1 MSTQLLSNVKNLWTY
16 RKGSQK
22 EKIST
27 FSCRATK
34 TSFRKILYW
43 QKNQAKKFIFPSVW
57 SCWFATLLS
66 GATATF
72 LDHVL
77 STSKRSIYPKLN
89 GLHYQDLWPRYY
101 YGIQCDLLPI
111 LGFPNNRKLYHHGNN
126 EQSIKNERFIKIKWD
141 DVCLWPIYFCQ
152 GRGDKM
158 EGSF

>member
-1 MSTQLLSNVKNLWTY
+1 MGSYIKRLFAGISTLLNCLTLQGRKSLIVSTQWLSNVKNLCTY

-34 TSFRKILYW
+34 TPSRKILYW
-43 QKNQAKKFIFPSVW
+43 QKNQPKKFIFPSVW
-57 SCWFATLLS
+57 SCWFAALLS
-66 GATATF
+66 GATVAF

-101 YGIQCDLLPI
+101 YA
-111 LGFPNNRKLYHHGNN
+111 
-126 EQSIKNERFIKIKWD
+126 
-141 DVCLWPIYFCQ
+141 VCITSHFRMPQQQNIVPPW
-152 GRGDKM
+152 K
-158 EGSF
+158 